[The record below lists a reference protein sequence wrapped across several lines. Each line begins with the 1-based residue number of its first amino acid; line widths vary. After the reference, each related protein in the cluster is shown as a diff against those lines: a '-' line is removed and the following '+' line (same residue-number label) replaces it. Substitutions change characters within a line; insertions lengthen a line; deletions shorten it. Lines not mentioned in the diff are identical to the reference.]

1 MRKYS
6 SKTCIFSGGVFQLLM
21 IIATCLPR
29 ASAAQQTVIIVR
41 HGEKIEKLESVD
53 IDKDA
58 NDVKDAKDPPLS
70 VVGMARAE
78 KLAQMLSAT
87 KINAIYVTQYRRT
100 AMHAAPLATRQDI
113 TPMVVPAADTAG
125 LIKRLASHGADETVL
140 VVGHSNTVPLVLK
153 GLGAV
158 EEVKLT
164 EDEYDNL
171 FMVVPKPGAAP
182 TVTRLKY

>member
-6 SKTCIFSGGVFQLLM
+6 FKTRIFSGAVLQLLM
-21 IIATCLPR
+21 IIAACLPQ

-41 HGEKIEKLESVD
+41 HGEKVEKLESVD
-53 IDKDA
+53 FDKD
-58 NDVKDAKDPPLS
+58 VKDPPLS

-100 AMHAAPLATRQDI
+100 AMHATPLATRQGI
-113 TPMVVPAADTAG
+113 TPVVVPAADTAG

-171 FMVVPKPGAAP
+171 FMLVPKPGAAP

>member
-6 SKTCIFSGGVFQLLM
+6 FKIRIFSGAVFQVLM
-21 IIATCLPR
+21 IIVACLPQ

-41 HGEKIEKLESVD
+41 HGEKVEKLESVD
-53 IDKDA
+53 ID
-58 NDVKDAKDPPLS
+58 KDAKDPPLS
-70 VVGMARAE
+70 VVGMAQAE

-100 AMHAAPLATRQDI
+100 AMHATPLAKRQGI

>member
-41 HGEKIEKLESVD
+41 HGEKVEKLESVD
-53 IDKDA
+53 ID
-58 NDVKDAKDPPLS
+58 KDAKDPPLS

-100 AMHAAPLATRQDI
+100 AMHATPLAKRQDI

>member
-21 IIATCLPR
+21 IIATCLPQ

-41 HGEKIEKLESVD
+41 HGEKLEKLERVD
-53 IDKDA
+53 VD
-58 NDVKDAKDPPLS
+58 KDAKDPPLS

-100 AMHAAPLATRQDI
+100 AMHATPLATRQGI

>member
-21 IIATCLPR
+21 IIATCLPQ

-41 HGEKIEKLESVD
+41 HGEKLEKLERVD
-53 IDKDA
+53 VD
-58 NDVKDAKDPPLS
+58 KDAKDPPLS

-100 AMHAAPLATRQDI
+100 AMHATPLAKRQDI

>member
-53 IDKDA
+53 ID
-58 NDVKDAKDPPLS
+58 KDAKDPPLS

>member
-58 NDVKDAKDPPLS
+58 KDPPLS

-100 AMHAAPLATRQDI
+100 AMHATPLAKRQDI

>member
-6 SKTCIFSGGVFQLLM
+6 FKTRIFSGAVLQLLM
-21 IIATCLPR
+21 IIAACLPQ

-41 HGEKIEKLESVD
+41 HGEKVEKLESGD
-53 IDKDA
+53 IGKDA
-58 NDVKDAKDPPLS
+58 KDVKDPPLS

-100 AMHAAPLATRQDI
+100 AMHATPLATRQGI
-113 TPMVVPAADTAG
+113 TPVVVPAADTAG

-171 FMVVPKPGAAP
+171 FMLVPKPGAAP

>member
-1 MRKYS
+1 
-6 SKTCIFSGGVFQLLM
+6 
-21 IIATCLPR
+21 
-29 ASAAQQTVIIVR
+29 
-41 HGEKIEKLESVD
+41 
-53 IDKDA
+53 
-58 NDVKDAKDPPLS
+58 
-70 VVGMARAE
+70 
-78 KLAQMLSAT
+78 
-87 KINAIYVTQYRRT
+87 
-100 AMHAAPLATRQDI
+100 
-113 TPMVVPAADTAG
+113 MVVPAADTAG

>member
-21 IIATCLPR
+21 IIATCLPQ

-41 HGEKIEKLESVD
+41 HGEKLEKLERVD
-53 IDKDA
+53 VD
-58 NDVKDAKDPPLS
+58 KDAKDPPLS

-100 AMHAAPLATRQDI
+100 AMHATPLATRQGI
-113 TPMVVPAADTAG
+113 TPMVVPAADTAA

-158 EEVKLT
+158 EEVKIT

>member
-1 MRKYS
+1 MRKYGF
-6 SKTCIFSGGVFQLLM
+6 KIRIFSGAVFQVLM
-21 IIATCLPR
+21 IIVACLPQ

-41 HGEKIEKLESVD
+41 HGEKVEKLESGD
-53 IDKDA
+53 IG
-58 NDVKDAKDPPLS
+58 KDAKNPPLS

-100 AMHAAPLATRQDI
+100 AMHATPLAKRQGI
-113 TPMVVPAADTAG
+113 TPIVVPAADTAG

-158 EEVKLT
+158 EEVKIT

>member
-41 HGEKIEKLESVD
+41 HGEKVEKLESVD
-53 IDKDA
+53 ID
-58 NDVKDAKDPPLS
+58 KDAKDPPLS

-100 AMHAAPLATRQDI
+100 AMHATPLATRQDI

>member
-21 IIATCLPR
+21 IIATCLPQ

-41 HGEKIEKLESVD
+41 HGEKVEKLESVD
-53 IDKDA
+53 ID
-58 NDVKDAKDPPLS
+58 KDAKDPPLS

-100 AMHAAPLATRQDI
+100 AMHATPLAKRQDI